1 MSVEATPGTALAT
14 EEPLGLRFARSLA
27 QGGSSIVLQ
36 LLDLAKENAALKSE
50 LARLRHERA
59 ALEDFLARVLQIL
72 AETACRSDDGRPD
85 R

>member
-1 MSVEATPGTALAT
+1 
-14 EEPLGLRFARSLA
+14 
-27 QGGSSIVLQ
+27 VLQ